1 MCPPVL
7 GEILG
12 VSVNTVT
19 ADGNRHA
26 QFKRNDL
33 KDEKVFL
40 NFFFH
45 FWNLHQILNILKK
58 G

>member
-33 KDEKVFL
+33 KDGKVFL

-45 FWNLHQILNILKK
+45 FWNLYQILNILKK